1 MNKYQEYL
9 LSHIKDNG
17 KGTFLFS
24 DCAPVGKSCK
34 DDTYGCYD
42 KKTNFFT
49 IKQDQDIT
57 KTIYELAI
65 SKSKCPFI
73 DSVQVKTNNTYIDI
87 PISKDTTTTQ
97 TNMSRAGMLRAKGSG
112 EDQFVIAVDF
122 NDRIDAIRLKF
133 IKNIADDLEIK
144 IAYQE
149 ADKQA
154 YAERQEVLR
163 KENTLKRAAIN
174 HSVGESL
181 VNIYFQPCAD
191 NYDHSEI
198 SLFIP
203 EKTEIIKVGGRYGL
217 VNRENVLSW
226 AVIMKATVE
235 NGIFFKSI
243 TGLAYG
249 RYAYVVKQF
258 DKENNLL
265 IETDHIEFYIRPKQQ
280 PIVEQGNIVVI

>member
-1 MNKYQEYL
+1 MNEYQKYLISQNKRLKE
-9 LSHIKDNG
+9 
-17 KGTFLFS
+17 GTFLFS
-24 DCAPVGKSCK
+24 NCAPVGQSCN
-34 DDTYGCYD
+34 DDTNGSYNADANC
-42 KKTNFFT
+42 FL

-57 KTIYELAI
+57 KTVYELAI
-65 SKSKCPFI
+65 SKSQCPFI

-163 KENTLKRAAIN
+163 KENTLKRAAIK

-198 SLFIP
+198 SL
-203 EKTEIIKVGGRYGL
+203 
-217 VNRENVLSW
+217 
-226 AVIMKATVE
+226 
-235 NGIFFKSI
+235 
-243 TGLAYG
+243 
-249 RYAYVVKQF
+249 
-258 DKENNLL
+258 
-265 IETDHIEFYIRPKQQ
+265 
-280 PIVEQGNIVVI
+280 

>member
-9 LSHIKDNG
+9 ISQKKRHKEGIS
-17 KGTFLFS
+17 LFS
-24 DCAPVGKSCK
+24 SCAPVGASCN
-34 DDTYGCYD
+34 YGAYGRHNET
-42 KKTNFFT
+42 TNCFL

-57 KTIYELAI
+57 KTVYELVI

-73 DSVQVKTNNTYIDI
+73 DSVQVKKNNVYTNV
-87 PISKDTTTTQ
+87 PISNVPVTLQ
-97 TNMSRAGMLRAKGSG
+97 AGMRREK
-112 EDQFVIAVDF
+112 EIFEERFIITVDF
-122 NDRIDAIRLKF
+122 NDRIDAIKLSF
-133 IKNIADDLEIK
+133 IKNIADDLEIG

-154 YAERQEVLR
+154 YAARQEILR
-163 KENTLKRAAIN
+163 KENTLRRAAIK

-191 NYDHSEI
+191 NYNHTEI

-203 EKTEIIKVGGRYGL
+203 DKTEVKQVGGPHGP
-217 VNRENVLSW
+217 VNQENVLSW
-226 AVIMKATVE
+226 SMILKTTVE

-249 RYAYVVKQF
+249 RYAYIVKQF
-258 DKENNLL
+258 DKSNSLL
-265 IETDHIEFYIRPKQQ
+265 VETGYIEFEIKKPPTVRNFHRG
-280 PIVEQGNIVVI
+280 IGFNVI